1 MTQTEETSGPQLG
14 AGEQAF
20 LLTERVAR
28 LATMSVD
35 SRPHLVPVCYH
46 AVVTDARLAVLDIA
60 LDEKPKRVPPEQL
73 RRVRNVLANPA
84 VSLLI
89 DRYDDADWHR
99 VAWLRVDGQA
109 RLLQPDDAAH
119 GEALAGLRAKY
130 PQYRAMAL
138 EDRPVIRIAPARVT
152 SWGELPDEAGPTPLP
167 GGLPFAE
174 LARARR
180 SVRHFRPDPVPH
192 TVVTELI
199 EVAGWAPSPHGRQP
213 WRFAVITSQ
222 ATKDA
227 LADAMGETWTA
238 QLALDGQDA
247 ATVAARLDGSRR
259 RLLTTPVLI
268 VPCLYTADLDYYPD
282 PARQAAEE
290 IMAIQSLGAAVQN
303 LLLAATDR
311 GLDTGWMCAP
321 LFCPD
326 VVRDVLGLATGL
338 VPHAIITLGW
348 AARDPR
354 RRGRLPV
361 ETLIVY
367 EDEAESRE

>member
-1 MTQTEETSGPQLG
+1 MGALPMTETEEPPGLKLA
-14 AGEQAF
+14 AGEQTF
-20 LLTERVAR
+20 LLAERVAR
-28 LATMSVD
+28 LATVSAD
-35 SRPHLVPVCYH
+35 GGPHLVPVCYH
-46 AVVTDARLAVLDIA
+46 APVTDARLVALDIV
-60 LDEKPKRVPPEQL
+60 LDEKPKRVPPERL
-73 RRVRNVLANPA
+73 RRVRNLLANPA
-84 VSLLI
+84 VSLLL
-89 DRYDDADWHR
+89 DRYDDADWR
-99 VAWLRVDGQA
+99 RLAWLRVDGQA
-109 RLLQPDDAAH
+109 RLLPPNDAAH

-130 PQYRAMAL
+130 SQYRAMAL
-138 EDRPVIRIAPARVT
+138 EDRPVIRITPAKVS
-152 SWGELPDEAGPTPLP
+152 SWGALPETADSEPLP

-174 LARARR
+174 LVRARR
-180 SVRHFRPDPVPH
+180 SVRHFRPDPVPRA
-192 TVVTELI
+192 VVTELI
-199 EVAGWAPSPHGRQP
+199 AAAGWAPSPHGRQP

-222 ATKDA
+222 VTKEA

-259 RLLTTPVLI
+259 RLLTAPVLV
-268 VPCLYTADLDYYPD
+268 VPCLYTADLDHYPD

-326 VVRDVLGLATGL
+326 VVRDALGLASAL
-338 VPHAIITLGW
+338 LPHAIITLGW

-354 RRGRLPV
+354 RRDRLPV
-361 ETLIVY
+361 EALIVY
-367 EDEAESRE
+367 ED